1 MTMSALLEFAAN
13 QLSLQAPAGLQR
25 KENLMFTKLTVHFVL
40 SCSVLLGIGA
50 ANQVS
55 AQPTDAELKKQ
66 LTHARTVSVTLGKP
80 GTREWSS
87 TYKKWVWNRHFTA
100 KLKTDDPDIFVI
112 VKGYASYDIIGGRT
126 VFWRTFTTSNN
137 YEGIANPTAAEVQT
151 LIAKF
156 GVNQFL
162 GSYFDRVIGK
172 VESIGLADEPQFEW
186 HTPNSVSFNFI
197 SVYTERTNDVGG
209 KERIARTQRVRLYR
223 DSPKVEWKSLLVT
236 NDIDRKVL

>member
-1 MTMSALLEFAAN
+1 MLI
-13 QLSLQAPAGLQR
+13 
-25 KENLMFTKLTVHFVL
+25 KLAVHFVL
-40 SCSVLLGIGA
+40 GCSVLLGIGA
-50 ANQVS
+50 VSQVS

-66 LTHARTVSVTLGKP
+66 LTHAKTVSVTLGKP

-112 VKGYASYDIIGGRT
+112 VKGYASYDFIGGRT

-137 YEGIANPTAAEVQT
+137 YEGIPDPSAADVQA
-151 LIAKF
+151 LIGKF
-156 GVNQFL
+156 GQQQFL
-162 GSYFDRVIGK
+162 GSYFHMVIGK
-172 VESIGLADEPQFEW
+172 VESIGLADEPKFEW
-186 HTPNSVSFNFI
+186 HTVNSVSFNFT

-209 KERIARTQRVRLYR
+209 KERISRTQRVRLYR
-223 DSPKVEWKSLLVT
+223 DSPRAEWKSLLVT